1 MGLPLPLPFRFARGL
16 WMGLAHL
23 LGGTA
28 RRLGDSARDLDP
40 VHRRDGLGLL
50 LIGISLVVAAREW
63 WRMPG
68 VVGQVIHAVV
78 AGTFGVVGLVL
89 PLVLL
94 ALGVRLLRHPDRV
107 RETNRVVIG
116 LLATGTA
123 GTGLVHIARGLPS
136 PGRAR
141 RRCTT
146 PGG

>member
-16 WMGLAHL
+16 WMGSAHL

-78 AGTFGVVGLVL
+78 AGTFGVVGSG
-89 PLVLL
+89 P
-94 ALGVRLLRHPDRV
+94 APG
-107 RETNRVVIG
+107 
-116 LLATGTA
+116 A
-123 GTGLVHIARGLPS
+123 ARPRGAAAPA
-136 PGRAR
+136 PG
-141 RRCTT
+141 
-146 PGG
+146 PGA